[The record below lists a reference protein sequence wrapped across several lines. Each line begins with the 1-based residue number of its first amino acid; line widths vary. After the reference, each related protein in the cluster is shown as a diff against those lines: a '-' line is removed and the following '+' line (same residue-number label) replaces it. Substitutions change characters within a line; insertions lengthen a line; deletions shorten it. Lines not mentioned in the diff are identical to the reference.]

1 MYCLNSLPFGVA
13 SAPWLWTL
21 VSKEPVKVSRA
32 RGIALVHHMDDI
44 PSAAQSTEK
53 AKSDFAF
60 MIRFFR
66 ACGFQPDLEARVRG
80 LGHPSSPV
88 HGSWPRD

>member
-1 MYCLNSLPFGVA
+1 MHKSSRKYLCFKSRGIVYCLNSLPFGVA

-53 AKSDFAF
+53 AK
-60 MIRFFR
+60 
-66 ACGFQPDLEARVRG
+66 
-80 LGHPSSPV
+80 
-88 HGSWPRD
+88 